1 MRSVLNIYLLFPLQ
15 PVITDGFVACT
26 RSGRHLTLSL
36 SRRCRRPCLS
46 VSVSQLVLSP
56 LVWVTPLYI
65 VNATSASPPRP
76 RLQHHTSRP
85 VTWTMALELAGYA
98 GGKVVWR
105 LFGSIR
111 VLPVNTRPVVWQ
123 WHNAVL
129 VFLRPSGASDVRS
142 SVWRTPASRYRV
154 LISSS
159 NVSPVVL
166 CSLVDIVGTCR
177 VDRKVDVDN

>member
-1 MRSVLNIYLLFPLQ
+1 MGLSLAQGAV
-15 PVITDGFVACT
+15 VI
-26 RSGRHLTLSL
+26 SL
-36 SRRCRRPCLS
+36 SRRCRRPCLCLS
-46 VSVSQLVLSP
+46 ASLVA
-56 LVWVTPLYI
+56 VWVTLLYI

-129 VFLRPSGASDVRS
+129 VFLRPSGESDVRS

-154 LISSS
+154 ISSLS
-159 NVSPVVL
+159 NVLL
-166 CSLVDIVGTCR
+166 CFLVDIVHVEWIVKLT
-177 VDRKVDVDN
+177 